1 MSNDSSEARLKNL
14 IDFTDFL
21 AYFFGDAEL
30 KKIATSLK
38 LDVEERERFE
48 KVKRIVR
55 QTLDPGSYSMIQ
67 IFKVFKDERPHGWQD
82 IKKAADVSKVTLNKK
97 LKELTKGGV
106 LKRYVIASFPPRTQY
121 ELNQKTLDPQVYKVL
136 INLGQTLYYVEEAV
150 KKMLGFY
157 IVVDKLAQAD
167 KSEQIYPN
175 ATEKIIKTFLEENL
189 RSLSSEVRHPLWK
202 LDKSWH
208 SLMATHTTYTLML
221 WYWTI
226 VEVTTLN
233 PKIKNLAESLLA
245 IASEELMKTPVKI
258 ETHLNQTLNR

>member
-1 MSNDSSEARLKNL
+1 MSNDSSEAHLKNL
-14 IDFTDFL
+14 IDITDSI
-21 AYFFGDAEL
+21 ADFFGNVEL
-30 KKIATSLK
+30 KKLAASLK

-55 QTLDPGSYSMIQ
+55 QTLDPGSYAMIQ
-67 IFKVFKDERPHGWQD
+67 IFKVFKDERQHGWQD

-97 LKELTKGGV
+97 LKELTRGGV

-121 ELNQKTLDPQVYKVL
+121 ELNEKTLGPNVYKVL
-136 INLGQTLYYVEEAV
+136 INLGKTLYLSEEAV

-157 IVVDKLAQAD
+157 IAVDHLAQAD
-167 KSEQIYPN
+167 KTEQIDPN

-189 RSLSSEVRHPLWK
+189 RSLSSDVHNPLWK

-233 PKIKNLAESLLA
+233 PKIKNLAESLLT
-245 IASEELMKTPVKI
+245 IASEELMKTPAKI
-258 ETHLNQTLNR
+258 ETHSNQTLNK